1 MIQLCI
7 NFNILSH
14 RALSYYIL
22 IIRPMAYPVKQCNS
36 RSISLDMLRQICLH
50 HAFVVGAGLN
60 IVGREELVDGEAYA
74 AEHRAGVILV

>member
-7 NFNILSH
+7 NFNILLH
-14 RALSYYIL
+14 RAIRYYIF
-22 IIRPMAYPVKQCNS
+22 IIRPEPYPVKQGKS
-36 RSISLDMLRQICLH
+36 RSISLDMLRQIHLH

-60 IVGREELVDGEAYA
+60 IVGREELVDGETYA